1 MAIIAQL
8 RNTAVSRRT
17 HSLLARRLAAGLTLC
32 LGLPGGLFLTACSGT
47 KAAGPAAPGTPV
59 VPVLAATVE
68 EKDVPVQV
76 QAIGSVESYSTVAV
90 KTQITGELTGVFFR
104 EGQEVKKGELIFTLD
119 KRPFEAVLKQA
130 QSTLAKDQAQ
140 AEMARVQARRYA
152 VLMKDGVVAKEQ
164 YDQMQSSADALDAAV
179 EADKAAVENARVQL
193 IYCSIDS
200 PINGRVGSLLIHQGN
215 MIKANDV
222 PLVNINQIQPIRV
235 AFTVP
240 EQYLAEIKR
249 FAANGKLPV
258 QVSIPNDSKPATG
271 KLSFIDNTV
280 DPTTGTI
287 KLKGEF
293 ANTDRRLW
301 PGQFVDVVLTLHTQP
316 NAIVVPSQAVNTGQ
330 QGQYVFVIKPDMT
343 VETRPVAVNRTTKG
357 QSVIDKGL
365 GPGERVVTDGQLRLV
380 PGSRVQI
387 KEALAP
393 QPGPTN
399 GEYKNSPSAQVIRTQ
414 EARS

>member
-1 MAIIAQL
+1 
-8 RNTAVSRRT
+8 
-17 HSLLARRLAAGLTLC
+17 
-32 LGLPGGLFLTACSGT
+32 
-47 KAAGPAAPGTPV
+47 
-59 VPVLAATVE
+59 
-68 EKDVPVQV
+68 
-76 QAIGSVESYSTVAV
+76 
-90 KTQITGELTGVFFR
+90 
-104 EGQEVKKGELIFTLD
+104 
-119 KRPFEAVLKQA
+119 
-130 QSTLAKDQAQ
+130 
-140 AEMARVQARRYA
+140 
-152 VLMKDGVVAKEQ
+152 
-164 YDQMQSSADALDAAV
+164 DALDAAV

-249 FAANGKLPV
+249 FAANGK
-258 QVSIPNDSKPATG
+258 
-271 KLSFIDNTV
+271 
-280 DPTTGTI
+280 
-287 KLKGEF
+287 
-293 ANTDRRLW
+293 
-301 PGQFVDVVLTLHTQP
+301 
-316 NAIVVPSQAVNTGQ
+316 
-330 QGQYVFVIKPDMT
+330 QGQYVCVVKPEMT
-343 VETRPVAVNRTTKG
+343 VETGPVAVNRTTKG

-387 KEALAP
+387 KEAVAP

>member
-1 MAIIAQL
+1 M
-8 RNTAVSRRT
+8 SRRT

-32 LGLPGGLFLTACSGT
+32 LGLPGGLFLTACSAT

-240 EQYLAEIKR
+240 EQYLAEIDQCR
-249 FAANGKLPV
+249 TLGRSIRLGGCAAAAAMQVQGARRRIVQHADVRLELPV
-258 QVSIPNDSKPATG
+258 ADGVIGHAVGG
-271 KLSFIDNTV
+271 KHLRD
-280 DPTTGTI
+280 
-287 KLKGEF
+287 
-293 ANTDRRLW
+293 
-301 PGQFVDVVLTLHTQP
+301 
-316 NAIVVPSQAVNTGQ
+316 
-330 QGQYVFVIKPDMT
+330 
-343 VETRPVAVNRTTKG
+343 
-357 QSVIDKGL
+357 SVIEPRDHVGRRACRCEHAH
-365 GPGERVVTDGQLRLV
+365 P
-380 PGSRVQI
+380 
-387 KEALAP
+387 
-393 QPGPTN
+393 
-399 GEYKNSPSAQVIRTQ
+399 
-414 EARS
+414 